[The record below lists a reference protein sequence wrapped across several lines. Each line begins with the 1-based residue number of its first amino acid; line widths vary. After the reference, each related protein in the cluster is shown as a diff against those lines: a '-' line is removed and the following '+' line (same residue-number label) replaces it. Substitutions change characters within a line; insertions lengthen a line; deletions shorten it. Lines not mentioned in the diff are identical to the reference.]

1 MYISEY
7 IEKILERI
15 LGHNCCYGRKNEA
28 KPSQC
33 EPSVSYGTCLKG
45 SSVARA
51 RVAGKPFGETDAY
64 RPSRKFLVLL
74 FLMVFRNRKVHST
87 FTGITKA
94 GGVKK
99 TSTLKNKDKKTTNKS
114 WESSDVCERQLSMST
129 SLVQMKSV
137 MLVIWLS
144 FLSSSPLWSN
154 KAWATPK
161 LFSFGGLTLIS
172 DQHPDPIHVGA
183 ILPHTLLYEAK
194 HCGSCGSWLSPLK
207 GAPQWQC
214 LKNYNHVRSFN
225 LNFFK
230 TIPYIIILYCFV

>member
-1 MYISEY
+1 MFFCVFAYCKSNCYNFRQLSFQKYCVMYISEY

-15 LGHNCCYGRKNEA
+15 LGHNCCYGRGNEA

-74 FLMVFRNRKVHST
+74 SLMVFRNRKVHST

-99 TSTLKNKDKKTTNKS
+99 TSTLKTKDKKTTNKS

-154 KAWATPK
+154 KA
-161 LFSFGGLTLIS
+161 
-172 DQHPDPIHVGA
+172 
-183 ILPHTLLYEAK
+183 
-194 HCGSCGSWLSPLK
+194 
-207 GAPQWQC
+207 
-214 LKNYNHVRSFN
+214 
-225 LNFFK
+225 
-230 TIPYIIILYCFV
+230 